1 MFDLGDLARFP
12 PRFYR
17 LLRLSATPPGRLS
30 DLFSCLVVPHRS
42 MRFPLKIAY
51 YSRSCTK

>member
-30 DLFSCLVVPHRS
+30 DLFSHA
-42 MRFPLKIAY
+42 MRNELPNP
-51 YSRSCTK
+51 